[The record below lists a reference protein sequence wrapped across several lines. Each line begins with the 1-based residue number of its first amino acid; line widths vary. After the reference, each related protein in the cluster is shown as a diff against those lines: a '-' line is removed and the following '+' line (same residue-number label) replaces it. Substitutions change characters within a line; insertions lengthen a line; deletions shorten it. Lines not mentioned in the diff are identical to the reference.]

1 MKAVV
6 CTRYGSPDV
15 LELQETEKPVPKSNE
30 VRIRVRATSVGPSDC
45 AFRKSDPVLI
55 RFMYGFRKPKYPIL
69 GTELAGEV
77 ESVGADVSGFK
88 TGDQVFGLSAKT
100 FGAYAEYKCLP
111 EAAPLAVKP
120 AAFTYEEA
128 VAVCDGGLTALTFL
142 RDKAKVGRGQKVLVN
157 GASGAVGIYAVQLA
171 KHYGAEVTG
180 VCSAGNAELVRAM
193 GADRVVDYGKE
204 DFAASGQTYDVIFD
218 AVGKR
223 SYGQCKRALT
233 AKGIYLTTVPS
244 LSILYHML
252 STAAFGGRKGM
263 FAAAGLMQ
271 NKDNLA
277 YIRQLCEAGALRPVI
292 DRRYPLEQIA
302 EAHRYVD
309 TGRKKGNVVIA
320 IEP

>member
-77 ESVGADVSGFK
+77 EAVGADVSGFK
-88 TGDQVFGLSAKT
+88 TGDHVFGLSAKT

-142 RDKAKVGRGQKVLVN
+142 RDKAKVGRGQKVLIN

-204 DFAASGQTYDVIFD
+204 DFAASGHTYDVIFD

-223 SYGQCKRALT
+223 SYRQCKRALT

-252 STAAFGGRKGM
+252 STAAFGGRKAM

-292 DRRYPLEQIA
+292 DRRYPMEQIA